1 MSDTS
6 DSPLRIERFSP
17 EKTYQNI
24 KGFDCGDKLLSS
36 YPKNDLK
43 KQVVRENLNALVL
56 TDENDTFIGYSTI
69 KFSQMSKQEV
79 PAGVFPHSLP
89 PLITVMQ
96 IPMIAINND
105 YQGKGWGL
113 QLMRASLEF
122 IYGIAAQVNGIKGV
136 VLDAVPEKIAFYES
150 FDFVPISDKL
160 AENGTMPMM
169 LSIDMLRKVYAQAA
183 HASA

>member
-6 DSPLRIERFSP
+6 DSPLRIERFSL

-24 KGFDCGDKLLSS
+24 KGFDCGNKFLSS

-56 TDENDTFIGYSTI
+56 TDGNNNFIGYSTI

-79 PAGVFPHSLP
+79 PAEVFPHSLP

-96 IPMIAINND
+96 LSMLAINNE
-105 YQGKGWGL
+105 YKGKGLGL

-122 IYGIAAQVNGIKGV
+122 IYDIAAQVNGIKGV
-136 VLDAVPEKIAFYES
+136 ILDAVPEKIGFYES
-150 FDFVPISDKL
+150 FDFIPISDRP

-169 LSIDMLRKVYAQAA
+169 LSIDMLRKVYAQVA